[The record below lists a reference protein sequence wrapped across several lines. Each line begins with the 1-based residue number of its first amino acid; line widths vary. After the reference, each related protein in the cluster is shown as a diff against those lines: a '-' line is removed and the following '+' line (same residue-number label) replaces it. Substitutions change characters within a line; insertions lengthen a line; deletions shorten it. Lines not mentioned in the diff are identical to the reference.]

1 MWSFAPHGPLAI
13 FWNLLLTRHATCRLD
28 RCVSAEW
35 NESFGFAYK
44 GTDKLRL
51 HVTCLD
57 RDNGSTDDFMC
68 KVRKSPVQKPSLA
81 HPSIPGILL
90 RVQASAESLLV
101 RFCFPQVHVS
111 PEDIP
116 QLHQTT
122 ERWYILQGEAVHGS
136 TAETAAE
143 LPEDARPRH
152 SESISLEDFDW
163 APFPI
168 CAGTSTSTHRNERRM
183 MGPSRF
189 RPRKISAPGNGG
201 CSA

>member
-90 RVQASAESLLV
+90 RVLGYKQVRNHSSFDFVFRRCTCRQRTSHSSIRRPSAGTFSKAK
-101 RFCFPQVHVS
+101 PS
-111 PEDIP
+111 M
-116 QLHQTT
+116 
-122 ERWYILQGEAVHGS
+122 A
-136 TAETAAE
+136 
-143 LPEDARPRH
+143 ARPR
-152 SESISLEDFDW
+152 
-163 APFPI
+163 
-168 CAGTSTSTHRNERRM
+168 
-183 MGPSRF
+183 
-189 RPRKISAPGNGG
+189 RPRSCPRMRGHGTRSRSRWRILTGLPFRSVLAPAPAHTEMSAE
-201 CSA
+201 